1 MSKDKSTPTK
11 AEKTSSS
18 LSILVTEADANLCD
32 SIACYLDPKKYHPTI
47 ATNGQEASDALS
59 KTRFDLAII
68 SLEIPGKT
76 GIDVLEDAIKQ
87 QPNIRAIII
96 TSNPST
102 DSIARCMK
110 LGAYDYLTK
119 PFTMD
124 ELGKAIEDA
133 IGNAQPQTTEKT
145 PEPKL
150 EEKYQEITSMMEE
163 KRVFPPPQEF
173 VEKAAVSGMRH
184 YKALYNW
191 SIKDPDGFWGHLA
204 EQLDWFKKWDKVSE
218 CSFSGKVDINYFIG
232 GKLNVSYNCIDRHLN
247 TWRKNKAALIWQGE
261 DEDEV
266 KTYTYQEVH
275 HEVCKFANVLKKLG
289 VKKGDTVTIYM
300 PMIPEAAFAM
310 LACTRIGAVHSVV
323 FSGFSGES
331 LRDRILDCG
340 SKIVITADGYRRNGQ
355 IIRCKDSADVAL
367 KDCPGVKDLIIV
379 KRLGLHIEM
388 NEGRDRWWHEEMEA
402 GDISAICK
410 PETMDAEDPLF
421 ILYTSGSTG
430 KPKGVL
436 HTHAGYLLYALQ
448 TMNWVFDIKDED
460 VFWCTADIGWVTGH
474 SYVIYGPMA
483 VGATSFIFEGT
494 PSYPKPDRL
503 WHIVEKFKV
512 NTFYTAPTLIR
523 SLMREG
529 EEWPKKHDLSSLR
542 LLGTVGE
549 PINPEAW
556 MWYHRVIGREKC
568 PIVDT
573 WWQTETGGHLI
584 TPIPGAIPTKPGSAT
599 VPFPG
604 IEPIILNAEGN
615 EVDINEGGYLCIKKP
630 WPGIMRT
637 IYHDHEK
644 FKNTYFTRFPGVY
657 FTGDG
662 ARKDEDGYYWLMGRI
677 DDVLNVSGHRI
688 GTAEVESALVSNSKV
703 AEAAVVGI
711 HHEVKGQGIYAFVTL
726 KHGEKPSKAV
736 EKELKDHV
744 RRVIGP
750 IASPDKIQFA
760 EGLPKTRSGKIMR
773 RILVKIANGDI
784 SNLGDITTLA
794 DPSVVET
801 LVNERV

>member
-1 MSKDKSTPTK
+1 MSKDKSAPPKENPAGTP
-11 AEKTSSS
+11 
-18 LSILVTEADANLCD
+18 SILVADADAGVLS
-32 SIACYLDPKKYHPTI
+32 SITDYLNRGNYCTLAVADGQKAASAI
-47 ATNGQEASDALS
+47 AKDH
-59 KTRFDLAII
+59 FDLAVI
-68 SLEIPGKT
+68 SLEIPAKNG
-76 GIDVLEDAIKQ
+76 LEILADAIKK
-87 QPNIRAIII
+87 QPGIKIVI
-96 TSNPST
+96 TSAKPT
-102 DSIARCMK
+102 ADSIAECMK
-110 LGAYDYLTK
+110 LGAFDYLTA
-119 PFTMD
+119 PFNNE
-124 ELGKAIEDA
+124 ELGKIINDA
-133 IGNAQPQTTEKT
+133 FGNKNLTETDK
-145 PEPKL
+145 PVAAKHDD
-150 EEKYQEITSMMEE
+150 KHQEITSMMEE
-163 KRVFPPPQEF
+163 KRVFNPPQAF
-173 VEKAAVSGMRH
+173 VDKAAISGIRH

-204 EQLDWFKKWDKVSE
+204 EQLDWYKKWDKVRE
-218 CSFSGKVDINYFIG
+218 YSFSGNINIKYFIG
-232 GKLNVSYNCIDRHLN
+232 GKINISYNCLDRHLN

-261 DEDEV
+261 GEEEV
-266 KTYTYQEVH
+266 RTFTYQEVH

-300 PMIPEAAFAM
+300 PMIPEATFAM
-310 LACTRIGAVHSVV
+310 LACTRIGAVHSIV

-331 LRDRILDCG
+331 LKDRILDCN
-340 SKIVITADGYRRNGQ
+340 SKMVITADGYHRNGQ
-355 IIRCKDSADVAL
+355 IIRCKDSADIAM
-367 KDCPGVKDLIIV
+367 KDCPNVKDMIIV
-379 KRLGLHIEM
+379 KRLGLHITI

-402 GDISAICK
+402 DDISSVCE
-410 PETMDAEDPLF
+410 PEIMDSEDPLF

-430 KPKGVL
+430 KPKGVM
-436 HTHAGYLLYALQ
+436 HTQAGYLLHTLQ
-448 TMNWVFDIKDED
+448 TMKWVFDIKDED

-474 SYVIYGPMA
+474 SYVVYGPMA
-483 VGATSFIFEGT
+483 CGTTSFIYEGIPT
-494 PSYPKPDRL
+494 YPKPDRM
-503 WHIVEKFKV
+503 WHIVNKFKI
-512 NTFYTAPTLIR
+512 NIFYTAPTLIR
-523 SLMREG
+523 ALMRDG

-584 TPIPGAIPTKPGSAT
+584 TPLPGAIPTKPGSAT
-599 VPFPG
+599 MPIPG
-604 IEPIILNAEGN
+604 VELMIVNADGN
-615 EVDINEGGYLCIKKP
+615 PVDINEGGYLCIKKP
-630 WPGIMRT
+630 WPGMMRT
-637 IYHDHEK
+637 IYGDHEK
-644 FKNTYFTRFPGVY
+644 FKNTYFSRFPGMY

-662 ARKDEDGYYWLMGRI
+662 ARKDEDGYYWIMGRI

-711 HHEVKGQGIYAFVTL
+711 HHEIKGQGIYAFVTL
-726 KHGEKPSKAV
+726 KHGEKPSKAM

-744 RRVIGP
+744 RKVIGP

-794 DPSVVET
+794 DPGVVET